1 MNRKPTSIGRS
12 GGNATP
18 AVLPAGLL
26 PEVREMILTARER
39 LARQVDS
46 GLVTLYWSLGR
57 RIRQDVLQ
65 EKRAEYGGRIVS
77 SL

>member
-18 AVLPAGLL
+18 AVLPAELL

-46 GLVTLYWSLGR
+46 GLVTLS
-57 RIRQDVLQ
+57 
-65 EKRAEYGGRIVS
+65 
-77 SL
+77 